1 MNIALTE
8 EEARTLRQFLHDHLP
23 EIRREVARTDAR
35 EMRHALSK
43 RQELCERILSELERA
58 TS

>member
-23 EIRREVARTDAR
+23 DIRREVAGTDAR
-35 EMRHALSK
+35 EMRQALSK
-43 RQELCERILSELERA
+43 RLELCERILSELERA

>member
-23 EIRREVARTDAR
+23 DIRREVAGTDAR
-35 EMRHALSK
+35 EMRQVLSK
-43 RQELCERILSELERA
+43 RLELCERILSELERT